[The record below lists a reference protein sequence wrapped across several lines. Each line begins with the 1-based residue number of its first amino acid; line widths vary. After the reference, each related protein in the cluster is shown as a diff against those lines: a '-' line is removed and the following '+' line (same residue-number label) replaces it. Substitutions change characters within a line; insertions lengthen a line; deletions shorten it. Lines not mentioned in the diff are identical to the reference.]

1 MNTSLVEADPA
12 GVGVAVQLGQQ
23 ELVLADVVDRGQIA
37 ALVQEEENQVRA
49 LIPCDST

>member
-37 ALVQEEENQVRA
+37 ALVQEEA
-49 LIPCDST
+49 S